1 VSTTKTQTSI
11 KQRDVLDSLLIAYP
25 NLLRKGWRQQIR
37 LALPPLNDAD
47 GDAEEF
53 NEFLDGFT
61 LEPDAVAIDT
71 DVRELIFFEVEV
83 HSLMS
88 DAKLKLY
95 GKFAIDLIAFDI
107 VFGLMTVNK
116 HGHINAIDVLPHYV
130 QWIKEVSK

>member
-1 VSTTKTQTSI
+1 MSTTKTQTSV
-11 KQRDVLDSLLIAYP
+11 KQRNVLDSLLIAYP

-37 LALPPLNDAD
+37 LALPPMNDAD
-47 GDAEEF
+47 GDMEEF
-53 NEFLDGFT
+53 NEFLNGFS

-71 DVRELIFFEVEV
+71 NLRELIFFEVEV

-88 DAKLKLY
+88 DDKLKIY

-116 HGHINAIDVLPHYV
+116 HGHINSIDIWKHYL
-130 QWIKEVSK
+130 QWLKESRK